1 MTDPPNAPP
10 IKRLSSTIQELIR
23 NLRNVSRI
31 TLGFRNE
38 FFESKILLIK
48 EKRAEFRLVAIDI
61 IYQCDSLVKFGKK
74 LMIFFESCSDMSIP
88 DGDLLEFLRLLL
100 TTAKRNKTATKAIQ
114 STIKS
119 LADDL
124 KTLHNELIKFD
135 LNNMNNI
142 DPKTNKKKKNAESD
156 KKVFSAISVTAGV
169 IDGVLFLGL
178 SDTADS
184 NATIKGKEAKVLDAV
199 LSEKKDQMKVKSEG
213 LQDVSS
219 QISSNLHEMENFW
232 VERIAFLET
241 LIEQFES
248 NSNRGTRPNKLIIG
262 ALEEEWKEII
272 GECKGCSR
280 DIRNEIENDL
290 NNQSIISS
298 PVKSHP
304 QILMGG
310 IWAIPNVADKKKQEL
325 ELCAGKFKL
334 KNNRGKIIP
343 KVPGPWEFL

>member
-1 MTDPPNAPP
+1 MTDIPNAPP
-10 IKRLSSTIQELIR
+10 IKRLSSTIQKLTR
-23 NLRNVSRI
+23 DLRNVSRI

-100 TTAKRNKTATKAIQ
+100 TTAKRNKDATKAIQ

-142 DPKTNKKKKNAESD
+142 DPKTNKKKKTAESD
-156 KKVFSAISVTAGV
+156 KKAFTAISVTAGV
-169 IDGVLFLGL
+169 IGI
-178 SDTADS
+178 SDTANLD
-184 NATIKGKEAKVLDAV
+184 ATIKGKEAKALDAV
-199 LSEKKDQMKVKSEG
+199 LSEKKDQVKVKSEG

-232 VERIAFLET
+232 VERIAFLEI

-248 NSNRGTRPNKLIIG
+248 SSKRETRPNKLMIE

-272 GECKGCSR
+272 EECKGCSR
-280 DIRNEIENDL
+280 DIRNEIEND
-290 NNQSIISS
+290 
-298 PVKSHP
+298 
-304 QILMGG
+304 
-310 IWAIPNVADKKKQEL
+310 
-325 ELCAGKFKL
+325 F
-334 KNNRGKIIP
+334 NNRKN
-343 KVPGPWEFL
+343 